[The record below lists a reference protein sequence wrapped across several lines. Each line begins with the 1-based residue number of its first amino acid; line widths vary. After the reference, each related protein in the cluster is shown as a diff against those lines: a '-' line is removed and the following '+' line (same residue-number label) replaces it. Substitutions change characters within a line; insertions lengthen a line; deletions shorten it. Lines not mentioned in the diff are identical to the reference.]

1 MSPNPNRP
9 PHTALLALALATCG
23 ALPVWAGP
31 IPDDLVRAELIGGW
45 PTKDGYMAALR
56 LTLAPGWKTYWRA
69 PGEAGIPPD
78 FDWRASSN
86 LADVTYHWP
95 APQVFEVSGL
105 RTLGYHDAL
114 VLPIEFSRLSP
125 DQSLQISGQINL
137 GVCKDI
143 CVPAQVDV
151 TATLSGAG
159 TNSAAI
165 KAALARAPQE
175 GRAAGIGPAQC
186 RADPTRD
193 GLRLTVDMPLKGA
206 ATGDFAV
213 VELTDKRVWV
223 SAVESRAGD
232 GHLVQVSDLV
242 PPDAQPFGL
251 NRSSVRLTIFTVG
264 GAVYELLG
272 CTGQQ

>member
-1 MSPNPNRP
+1 MSQNQNPPRA
-9 PHTALLALALATCG
+9 TALLALALAAFG
-23 ALPVWAGP
+23 AMPTSAGP

-45 PTKDGYMAALR
+45 PTQGGYMAALR

-86 LADVTYHWP
+86 LGEVTYHWP

-125 DQSLQISGQINL
+125 GQPLQISGQINL

-143 CVPAQVDV
+143 CVPTQVDV
-151 TATLSGAG
+151 TATLDGTGA
-159 TNSAAI
+159 NSAPI
-165 KAALARAPQE
+165 KTALARAPQD
-175 GRAAGIGPAQC
+175 GRAAGLGAAQC
-186 RADPTRD
+186 RAEPTRD

-213 VELTDKRVWV
+213 IELTDHRVWV
-223 SAVESRAGD
+223 SAVESRGGD

-251 NRSSVRLTIFTVG
+251 DRSSVRLTIFTVG
-264 GAVYELLG
+264 GAVYDLQG
-272 CTGQQ
+272 CTGQE